1 MKVFK
6 LSKVLMVVFALFAGV
21 ATFTSCEDDP
31 CEDTI
36 CNNGG
41 ICVEGNCDCAD
52 GFGGATCDDLDRDV
66 ILGNSGADATWEVVE
81 TCNVTGGATYTVDV
95 KNSSA
100 NDQAVLVDDF
110 GGYGDIDGAVM
121 TVNDDDV
128 TIASQT
134 IAGYTIVGSGTIS
147 GGGSTMSISYTI
159 TDALMVSETCTG
171 TWTKQ

>member
-6 LSKVLMVVFALFAGV
+6 LSKILMVALALFTGV

-31 CEDTI
+31 CDDTI

-41 ICVEGNCDCAD
+41 LCVEGDCNCAD

-66 ILGNSGADATWEVVE
+66 VLGTGGADATWEVVE
-81 TCNVTGGATYTVDV
+81 TCSVTGGATYTVDV
-95 KNSSA
+95 KTSNS
-100 NDQAVLVDDF
+100 DETAVLVDDF
-110 GGYGDIDGAVM
+110 GGYSDIDGAKM
-121 TVNDDDV
+121 TINNEDV

-134 IAGYTIVGSGTIS
+134 IAGFTIVGSGTIS
-147 GGGSTMSISYTI
+147 GGGSTMSISYTV
-159 TDALMVSETCTG
+159 TDAVMASETCTG